1 MGPSVLSFKIEFCS
15 HIVLD
20 DGWSTRAGPES
31 DDDPENTDDNS
42 GSTIVSGLRVS
53 PQGWR
58 RWRRMTAVAAGFF
71 LSACAG
77 GPDPAEFEAKVSA
90 LEAFLQD
97 GVTRRDEVLARLG
110 IPHADFEDGR
120 IIGYYLRNR
129 DELIVVFDEH
139 GILERHSFL
148 KFPAS
153 QP

>member
-1 MGPSVLSFKIEFCS
+1 
-15 HIVLD
+15 
-20 DGWSTRAGPES
+20 
-31 DDDPENTDDNS
+31 
-42 GSTIVSGLRVS
+42 
-53 PQGWR
+53 
-58 RWRRMTAVAAGFF
+58 MTAAAAGFF

-97 GVTRRDEVLARLG
+97 GVTRRDEVLVRLG

>member
-1 MGPSVLSFKIEFCS
+1 MVAQFVYDRMDLKVIWEMSVMSGFRVLPLS
-15 HIVLD
+15 
-20 DGWSTRAGPES
+20 
-31 DDDPENTDDNS
+31 
-42 GSTIVSGLRVS
+42 
-53 PQGWR
+53 WR
-58 RWRRMTAVAAGFF
+58 RWRRMTVAAASFF
-71 LSACAG
+71 LIACAS

-120 IIGYYLRNR
+120 IIGYYLRSR
-129 DELIVVFDEH
+129 DELIVVFDER

-148 KFPAS
+148 KFPAP